1 MLTRIFSR
9 TRVGGNK
16 GLATA
21 IASFW
26 VSACVPPAT
35 IPANVILPDAHS
47 SGTVM
52 AFAPSSDRAA
62 SGGTEGTIRLWH
74 LPEGREL
81 GRWRAHDGSVE
92 GLVFLARDQGLLS
105 AGYDA
110 DLARWD
116 LAGQLRQRYT
126 TPSPITHM
134 VADES
139 ANLILTGHR
148 DGHVRRWR
156 LTDLS
161 PREDL
166 ALHRAA
172 VHAVAWHA
180 PSRRLASSGADGK
193 VYVVRQGEAPAPLVA
208 APTDA
213 HDLAFSPD
221 GRWLMGS
228 GWFRLFQWNLKDA
241 SLKILRTEHHGL
253 IRSIQYS
260 RDGRRLFTISRQ
272 TDSAVAILDAQTGA
286 VIQRFQPHDLCGT
299 HVRLSP
305 DERFLATTSD
315 DASVRFWDLA
325 HLLPARTSD

>member
-1 MLTRIFSR
+1 
-9 TRVGGNK
+9 
-16 GLATA
+16 
-21 IASFW
+21 
-26 VSACVPPAT
+26 
-35 IPANVILPDAHS
+35 
-47 SGTVM
+47 
-52 AFAPSSDRAA
+52 
-62 SGGTEGTIRLWH
+62 
-74 LPEGREL
+74 
-81 GRWRAHDGSVE
+81 
-92 GLVFLARDQGLLS
+92 
-105 AGYDA
+105 
-110 DLARWD
+110 
-116 LAGQLRQRYT
+116 
-126 TPSPITHM
+126 
-134 VADES
+134 
-139 ANLILTGHR
+139 
-148 DGHVRRWR
+148 
-156 LTDLS
+156 LS

-260 RDGRRLFTISRQ
+260 RDGRRFFTISRQ

-315 DASVRFWDLA
+315 DAGVRFWDLA